1 MPSGHGNWTVS
12 DDGCGGIGAAAIIAI
27 VAAAVIAAVAAVVA
41 FALAHAAILA
51 FGLAAI
57 CVVLTAS
64 TWALK
69 RWCTVLYWNPAAMR
83 RRPQQALTT
92 TTVVI
97 HRHVIEYA
105 PSAIQNPNAVVTAAV
120 IATGRETEE
129 IPR

>member
-12 DDGCGGIGAAAIIAI
+12 NDGCGGGADAAVGLAI
-27 VAAAVIAAVAAVVA
+27 VVAAVVAAVAAVVA

-51 FGLAAI
+51 FGLGAI

-83 RRPQQALTT
+83 RPRQAIAATT
-92 TTVVI
+92 VI

-105 PSAIQNPNAVVTAAV
+105 PAAIQNPNPVVTAAV
-120 IATGRETEE
+120 IAAAAECEE